1 MSIYT
6 YSSCFLL
13 LSLVVGCGNASRADF
28 DTNLLACPQKPTPIF
43 RAGMKGVSATT
54 FTLEPTKSIETVA
67 FSDSTNLEIIQMGC
81 AHVHQEFRFELA
93 EPLPLDDAAAVGE
106 LAAQKFTAI
115 AQLDSRLAGLGGWAG
130 MLREAKTQL
139 KIGEAIALEPH
150 HFLKVDGFA
159 QNKNSLLIVSIYEE

>member
-1 MSIYT
+1 MNAYT
-6 YSSCFLL
+6 CSSCFFGLIFL
-13 LSLVVGCGNASRADF
+13 FGCGNTSRSDF
-28 DTNLLACPQKPTPIF
+28 DTNLAACPQKPTPIF
-43 RAGMKGVSATT
+43 QTGMKGVSATK
-54 FTLEPTKSIETVA
+54 FSLEATKSIENIR
-67 FSDSTNLEIIQMGC
+67 FSDSTTLEIIQMGC
-81 AHVHQEFRFELA
+81 AHVHQEFRFELT
-93 EPLPLDDAAAVGE
+93 ERLPLDDAAAVGE

-115 AQLDSRLAGLGGWAG
+115 AQLDSRLAGLGSWAG